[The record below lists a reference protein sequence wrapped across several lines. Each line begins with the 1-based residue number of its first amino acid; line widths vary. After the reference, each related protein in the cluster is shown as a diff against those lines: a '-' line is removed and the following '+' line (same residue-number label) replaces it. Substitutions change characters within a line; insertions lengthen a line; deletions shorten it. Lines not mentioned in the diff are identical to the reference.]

1 MEVQTIQ
8 NKIYEVRGYK
18 VMLDNDL
25 AALYGIETKRLKE
38 SVKRNLKRFPPDF
51 LIKLKKTEFQ
61 SLRSQ
66 IATSNRGG
74 TRYLPY
80 AFTEQGVAMLASI
93 LNSPKAIKVNIAI
106 VRAFVLMR
114 YLSFSN
120 AEIRDKLRILE
131 QTYNKKFKDIDSA
144 LLYLMR
150 KDALKI
156 SYEKDSALASKQMR
170 KRLETL
176 L

>member
-1 MEVQTIQ
+1 MEAQTIQ
-8 NKIYEVRGYK
+8 NKIYEIRGYK

-51 LIKLKKTEFQ
+51 LIKLTKTEFQ

-93 LNSPKAIKVNIAI
+93 LNSAKAIKVNISI

-114 YLSFSN
+114 HLANSN
-120 AEIRDKLRILE
+120 KEIREKLKMLE

-144 LLYLMR
+144 LSYLMR
-150 KDALKI
+150 KDAIKI
-156 SYEKDSALASKQMR
+156 SYENR
-170 KRLETL
+170 KRIGFKTTAQKT
-176 L
+176 